1 MTIKLLL
8 TFAGLLVTA
17 GCSQGEGHTDACEGP
32 CCDEA
37 CDPCA
42 NGACDDD
49 DLALG
54 WEPPVLLWWGS
65 SAEEAPACPVEAP
78 QVFFEGF
85 SGLSTRQSCPSC
97 ACGPSACEMPR
108 VEVYN
113 ENMCN
118 VYEVPD
124 PEIFSFPVPEDWDG
138 TCVTH
143 PPIEAGTYMSIHFS
157 RTVATPCA
165 PIAGPEAV
173 VAEHAWEMQ
182 ARACH
187 APAAPGTSGRPGRG
201 MPVPEGFEKC
211 VSRPEAE
218 APECPAAYPERRAFF
233 TGTEGALGCA
243 PCACGEPLGANCR
256 ARIYWHSEPEC
267 ADQGMLMTTGL
278 DHEPC
283 LGWSGPSWVDFTS
296 LRGTW
301 KNNEPGIC
309 TATGGQ
315 PTGELSGRDPMT
327 FCCAP
332 AR

>member
-1 MTIKLLL
+1 MRTIKLLL
-8 TFAGLLVTA
+8 TSAGLLVTA

-42 NGACDDD
+42 NGACDD

-108 VEVYN
+108 VEAYN

-124 PEIFSFPVPEDWDG
+124 PEIIPFPLPEHWDG
-138 TCVTH
+138 TCATADPV
-143 PPIEAGTYMSIHFS
+143 IAAGTYMSVHFS

-165 PIAGPEAV
+165 AITGPEPMI
-173 VAEHAWEMQ
+173 AEHSWETRG
-182 ARACH
+182 RACH
-187 APAAPGTSGRPGRG
+187 APGDARHGG
-201 MPVPEGFEKC
+201 PVAEGFAAC
-211 VSRPEAE
+211 VWRPEE
-218 APECPAAYPERRAFF
+218 DAPACPEAYPERHAFS
-233 TGTEGALGCA
+233 GGVEGALGCT
-243 PCACGEPLGANCR
+243 PCACGEPLGAKCQALVR
-256 ARIYWHSEPEC
+256 VHIAQGC
-267 ADQGMLMTTGL
+267 AGDAPGMLTTL
-278 DHEPC
+278 EHPQC
-283 LGWSGPSWVDFTS
+283 TGWSGPSPITLGS
-296 LRGTW
+296 LRATW
-301 KNNEPGIC
+301 QVNEPGTC

-315 PTGELSGRDPMT
+315 AVGALSEREAMT
-327 FCCAP
+327 FCCARP
-332 AR
+332 G